1 MFLLVPGFLE
11 TLPKDYLISEKP
23 KPSIGQDKK
32 RFFFLADLEMG
43 ERQKGSINKTTDSI
57 RQREGST
64 NFNILV
70 RYFIK

>member
-32 RFFFLADLEMG
+32 RFFLFDLEMR